1 MDGDGDLEMMNP
13 IMLGTTSPV
22 HHTGE
27 VAAETSYYESDFTG
41 GGNSDVPSVIQLAN
55 NPSFG
60 DLDGDGLAD
69 PILAGVSS
77 FYLVSLAARTQIDYQ
92 QAVLAWSGIT
102 GEVFEGWPRQIE
114 DVQFLVSPS
123 VADVSGDGKPEVIMG
138 SGGYLMHAWD
148 VTGQEAPGWP
158 KFTGGWTLAS
168 PSVGDIDGDG
178 YLDVVVTTREGY
190 LFAWGTDGPADG
202 RVHWRGVHH
211 DMHNTGNYE
220 NAIPTQAGPDLAEPA
235 GCCKGRQ
242 ATAWLVLP
250 TLLLG
255 LRRRRRG

>member
-1 MDGDGDLEMMNP
+1 
-13 IMLGTTSPV
+13 MLGTSSPV

-27 VAAETSYYESDFTG
+27 VAVKTSYYESDFTG
-41 GGNSDVPSVIQLAN
+41 GGNADVPAVIQLVT

-60 DLDGDGLAD
+60 DLDGDGLPD
-69 PILAGVSS
+69 PILSGVSS
-77 FYLVSLAARTQIDYQ
+77 IYLASLAARTHIEYQ
-92 QAVLAWSGIT
+92 QAVLAWSGVT
-102 GEVFEGWPRQIE
+102 GEVFEGWPRQTE
-114 DVQFLVSPS
+114 DVQFLISPS

-148 VTGQEAPGWP
+148 VTGQEAEGWP

-190 LFAWGTDGPADG
+190 LFAWSTRGPADG

-211 DMHNTGNYE
+211 DSHNTGNYE
-220 NAIPTQAGPDLAEPA
+220 TAIPLQAGPVLTEES
-235 GCCKGRQ
+235 GCCKGKR
-242 ATAWLVLP
+242 ATAWLALP
-250 TLLLG
+250 TLLIG
-255 LRRRRRG
+255 LRRRRR